1 MLCFLSKAL
10 VPLHL
15 YLTHTPLSGISARH
29 LCKRKMCL
37 GHGDVRE
44 YGAKTQKQE
53 NGKTRKRLW
62 TPWKRDATG
71 AARKR
76 EYGQTTRKRE
86 NGENA
91 KTAKTAKISLPVKVS
106 YMFTLPLLGREQIR
120 FNLMRVSISFYFNGN
135 IENLLLPHDGI
146 ARADWNIW
154 KSRHSHHMGF
164 CHKSIPG
171 RWKGSPSH
179 AAPVLEA
186 PRFWS
191 KRDLW
196 LCPFPFFGHCRLSS
210 QGSDSGVSR

>member
-1 MLCFLSKAL
+1 MLGEGCCALDEPVLQFNTEFLFRDNAIIVRVGSAKLL
-10 VPLHL
+10 VCPLRAANVH
-15 YLTHTPLSGISARH
+15 AVK

-62 TPWKRDATG
+62 TPWKRDATA

-91 KTAKTAKISLPVKVS
+91 KTAKTAKICLPVKVS
-106 YMFTLPLLGREQIR
+106 YMFTLLLLGREQIR

-146 ARADWNIW
+146 ARADWNFW
-154 KSRHSHHMGF
+154 KSWHSHHMGF
-164 CHKSIPG
+164 CHKPIPG
-171 RWKGSPSH
+171 R
-179 AAPVLEA
+179 
-186 PRFWS
+186 
-191 KRDLW
+191 
-196 LCPFPFFGHCRLSS
+196 
-210 QGSDSGVSR
+210 

>member
-1 MLCFLSKAL
+1 MCGGPIASMQNFTKTSTDDSLISREAKASNLQKTPPLC
-10 VPLHL
+10 
-15 YLTHTPLSGISARH
+15 T

-106 YMFTLPLLGREQIR
+106 YMFTLPLLGRGQIR

-146 ARADWNIW
+146 ARADWNFW
-154 KSRHSHHMGF
+154 KSWHSHHMGF

-171 RWKGSPSH
+171 R
-179 AAPVLEA
+179 
-186 PRFWS
+186 
-191 KRDLW
+191 
-196 LCPFPFFGHCRLSS
+196 
-210 QGSDSGVSR
+210 